1 MAVRTRGRYSPRL
14 IRDPRGMQAAKNLTS
29 IADKASEMYNQATQ
43 AKEAKKLGMKVLTK
57 KGLEES
63 QAYKDVAKDIAK
75 VHPDLDA
82 QIIAEIENNARLISD
97 QYMKAYGPDGTPE
110 DMIAFQKLDNDLT
123 SQLNDL
129 TIMIGTLDGELE
141 AYDLAKAENRLI
153 GDYNTLEDDLFQ
165 YNITNGKSD
174 VKLSKNKDGKYQL
187 TGRGPGAGNDANPII
202 ISDYVRNLKNNGS
215 TFKEIDKNIEG
226 QTIEYGKSIADALKD
241 QVEIDYKGQGSV
253 TSPNPSFDP
262 KKPVDPIKNPRE
274 IVTTESFTF
283 IDPGNATQ
291 LITKY
296 LNDNMSNG
304 FRNLTGSKSMPNE
317 EHLWEQMKKEGI
329 ISSTDAWNPTKQ
341 AELNAAY
348 AEFIVNDLFPT
359 GKQNITRSGK
369 GGKAPRKT

>member
-1 MAVRTRGRYSPRL
+1 MATRRSRYTPRL
-14 IRDPRGMQAAKNLTS
+14 IRDPRGMQAARNLTS
-29 IADKASEMYNQATQ
+29 IADKASKMYNQATQ

-63 QAYKDVAKDIAK
+63 QAYKDIAKDIAK
-75 VHPDLDA
+75 INPDLDA

-97 QYMKAYGPDGTPE
+97 AYMKAYSPDGTPE
-110 DMIAFQKLDNDLT
+110 DMIAFQRLDNDLT

-129 TIMIGTLDGELE
+129 TVMIGTLDTELE

-215 TFKEIDKNIEG
+215 TFKQIDKNIEG

-262 KKPVDPIKNPRE
+262 NKPVSEDNPKE

-283 IDPGNATQ
+283 IDPAAATKTITDYFNA
-291 LITKY
+291 
-296 LNDNMSNG
+296 NMSNG
-304 FRNLTGSKSMPNE
+304 FRNLTNSKSMPNE

-329 ISSTDAWNPTKQ
+329 ISSTDSWNPTKQ

-359 GKQNITRSGK
+359 GKQNITRRGK
-369 GGKAPRKT
+369 GKLD